1 MSDIRFALRTL
12 ARSPLLTA
20 VVILSLGLGVG
31 ANTAIFSFLNRIV
44 LASLPVEKPEELV
57 ILTSPPE
64 FKGGMSSTDSAGDM
78 ESIFSYLAF
87 RRLEKHAE
95 GVRGVA
101 AFRQLD
107 ANLSYRNQT
116 IDGAAMVVSG
126 NYFSLLGVKSW
137 MGRLITPEDDVHG
150 NGRPVVVL
158 SYAFWQNRLGGQPEV
173 LNQPLRVNGHVF
185 TIVGVA
191 PKGFTGTTW
200 SQNPDVFVPL
210 CFKPLMTP
218 TWNGT
223 QRWDEYWLY
232 LFARLQPGV
241 SREQAEAALN
251 SVYRGVVEEQAISTQ
266 KNWRPD
272 ELARFRNSKLTLVE
286 GSKGP
291 RQSRQGARTALLI
304 LMASTALVLLIAVA
318 NTANVLLARAAQ
330 RKKELAIRTALG
342 AGRGRLMK
350 QVLTEAMLLALAGG
364 AAGLLLAFWTIEL
377 IVAAVSDG
385 TAPADLNMGIDWR
398 VLGFALGISVLSGL
412 LCGVYPAWEAAR
424 SGVAEVLKD
433 QSGSVSATLR
443 AARVRKA
450 LVCVQVMLS
459 ALLLIPTGL
468 FLKSLVNL
476 TRVDLG
482 MNQENLITFR
492 ISPELNGY
500 KPEQSRALFE
510 RAEEQLAAIPGVR
523 SVNTSFVP
531 LISGSSWG
539 MTLTVEGYSRDPKA
553 DRHSM
558 LNVVGAGYFGKMGI
572 PLINGREFT
581 ERDTA
586 AAPKVAIVNE
596 SFARHFFG
604 NGNPIGRKFAEGM
617 SDTLDIEI
625 VGVVK
630 DTHYAGVKQ
639 KPPRLF
645 YRPWRQDE
653 DIGEISF
660 YVRTALPPEQLMPQV
675 RQVMRTLD
683 PDLPL
688 EGFRTFKDQVTRS
701 LINDRLVLHLS
712 VAFSVVATL
721 LAMLGLYGVMSYSV
735 TRRTREIGIRIAMGA
750 TSMSIRR
757 MVAREL
763 LMMLGIGLA
772 LGVPGAVALA
782 RLAESQLF
790 GVKSF
795 DAAVVAGAVLALTLA
810 AAAAGY
816 LPARRATRINPITAL
831 RYE

>member
-1 MSDIRFALRTL
+1 
-12 ARSPLLTA
+12 
-20 VVILSLGLGVG
+20 
-31 ANTAIFSFLNRIV
+31 
-44 LASLPVEKPEELV
+44 
-57 ILTSPPE
+57 
-64 FKGGMSSTDSAGDM
+64 
-78 ESIFSYLAF
+78 
-87 RRLEKHAE
+87 
-95 GVRGVA
+95 
-101 AFRQLD
+101 
-107 ANLSYRNQT
+107 
-116 IDGAAMVVSG
+116 
-126 NYFSLLGVKSW
+126 
-137 MGRLITPEDDVHG
+137 
-150 NGRPVVVL
+150 
-158 SYAFWQNRLGGQPEV
+158 
-173 LNQPLRVNGHVF
+173 
-185 TIVGVA
+185 
-191 PKGFTGTTW
+191 
-200 SQNPDVFVPL
+200 
-210 CFKPLMTP
+210 
-218 TWNGT
+218 
-223 QRWDEYWLY
+223 
-232 LFARLQPGV
+232 
-241 SREQAEAALN
+241 
-251 SVYRGVVEEQAISTQ
+251 
-266 KNWRPD
+266 
-272 ELARFRNSKLTLVE
+272 
-286 GSKGP
+286 
-291 RQSRQGARTALLI
+291 
-304 LMASTALVLLIAVA
+304 MASTALVLLIAVA

>member
-12 ARSPLLTA
+12 ARSPLLA
-20 VVILSLGLGVG
+20 AIVILSLGLGVG
-31 ANTAIFSFLNRIV
+31 ANTAIFSFLNQIV
-44 LASLPVEKPEELV
+44 LRSLPVQRPEELV
-57 ILTSPPE
+57 MLTSPPE
-64 FKGGMSSTDSAGDM
+64 FKGGMSSTDNSGGM
-78 ESIFSYLAF
+78 ESIFSYPAF
-87 RRLEKHAE
+87 RRLEKHAQ

-126 NYFSLLGVKSW
+126 NYFSLLGVKSRR
-137 MGRLITPEDDVHG
+137 GRLITPEDDVHG
-150 NGRPVVVL
+150 NGHPVVVL
-158 SYAFWQNRLGGQPEV
+158 SHAYWQNRLGAQPEV

-200 SQNPDVFVPL
+200 GQNPDVFVPL

-223 QRWDEYWLY
+223 ERWNEYWLY

-241 SREQAEAALN
+241 SREQGEAALN
-251 SVYRGVVEEQAISTQ
+251 AVYRGVVEEQANSTQ
-266 KNWRPD
+266 KDWRPE
-272 ELARFRNSKLTLVE
+272 ELARFRKSKLTLVE
-286 GSKGP
+286 GSQGQS
-291 RQSRQGARTALLI
+291 QSREGTRTALLI

-364 AAGLLLAFWTIEL
+364 AAGLLLAFWTIRV
-377 IVAAVSDG
+377 IVAALSDG
-385 TAPADLNMGIDWR
+385 MAPADLNMGIDWP

-412 LCGVYPAWEAAR
+412 LCGAYPAWEAAR

-450 LVCVQVMLS
+450 LVCVQVTLS

-468 FLKSLVNL
+468 FMKSLVNL

-482 MNQENLITFR
+482 MDQENLITFR

-523 SVNTSFVP
+523 SVSTSFVP
-531 LISGSSWG
+531 LISGSNWG
-539 MTLTVEGYSRDPKA
+539 NTLTVEGYSRDPKA
-553 DRHSM
+553 DRNSM
-558 LNVVGAGYFGKMGI
+558 FNIVGAGYFGKMGV

-586 AAPKVAIVNE
+586 AGPKVAIVNE

-604 NGNPIGRKFAEGM
+604 NGNPIGRKFSEGM
-617 SDTLDIEI
+617 GNTLDIEI

-630 DTHYAGVKQ
+630 DAHYARVRQ
-639 KPPRLF
+639 KPPRL
-645 YRPWRQDE
+645 YYTPWRQSK

-660 YVRTALPPEQLMPQV
+660 YVRTALAPEQLMPQV

-688 EGFRTFKDQVTRS
+688 EGFRTFKEHVTRS
-701 LINDRLVLHLS
+701 LRNDRLILHLS

-750 TSMSIRR
+750 TSMTIRR

-763 LMMLGIGLA
+763 LMILGIGLA

-795 DAAVVAGAVLALTLA
+795 DAAVVAGAVFALTLA